1 MARGA
6 TTTSRTGETMSHS
19 MSAVAPFLSVRG
31 VGEAIRFY
39 ETIFGAKERLR
50 LVDPG
55 GTILH
60 AELELAGSLVMLSEE
75 NPDWGNLSPHTVG
88 GTPVRVHLYVD
99 DVDEVARKALSAGA
113 EEVIP
118 VDDQFYGDRS
128 GRLRDPFGHEWV
140 IATRIEDIS
149 AEEMQRRMDTLF
161 GG

>member
-6 TTTSRTGETMSHS
+6 TTTSRTGETMSQS

-55 GTILH
+55 GNILH